1 MSFPARLL
9 LRLLL
14 NIAFVWFL
22 ARFLGTIFLMTGGFP
37 AIFLLGFL
45 LTAIDLLIRPFLS
58 LITLPLRL
66 FLSILNTIVLSGLS
80 LAVLVVIGREFPPS
94 VLTLALSGG
103 LRDIFLLIAIFGLR
117 DVFLRSFVR

>member
-1 MSFPARLL
+1 MSLPARIL

-14 NIAFVWFL
+14 NAAFIWLL

-37 AIFLLGFL
+37 AILLLGFL

-66 FLSILNTIVLSGLS
+66 FLSILNTLVLSGLS
-80 LAVLVVIGREFPPS
+80 LALLMVISREFPPS
-94 VLTLALSGG
+94 VLTLALGGG
-103 LRDIFLLIAIFGLR
+103 LRDLLLLIAIFGLR
-117 DVFLRSFVR
+117 DVFLRF